1 MQTDDCPHMSAV
13 RPPAPADGRVR
24 LDKWLWAARLFKTR
38 ALAKAEIEAGH
49 VRCGGERT
57 RASHEV
63 GIGNVLR
70 VRQGHDDM
78 ELVVAGL
85 SDKRTAAPLART
97 LYAETDDSREKRE
110 RDAAERR
117 MANQTISDARP
128 TKRQRRLIHRFKRD
142 LNA

>member
-1 MQTDDCPHMSAV
+1 MNTPSANQ
-13 RPPAPADGRVR
+13 PPAPADGHVR

-49 VRCGGERT
+49 VRCGGVRT

-63 GIGNVLR
+63 SIGNVLR

-78 ELVVAGL
+78 ELIVAGL

-97 LYAETDDSREKRE
+97 LYAETDDSRGKRE
-110 RDAAERR
+110 RGAAERR
-117 MANQTISDARP
+117 MANEAISDVRP
-128 TKRQRRLIHRFKRD
+128 TKRQRRLIHRFKRGLKD
-142 LNA
+142 

>member
-1 MQTDDCPHMSAV
+1 MSEFGAT

-57 RASHEV
+57 RPSHMV
-63 GIGNVLR
+63 SLGNVLQ

-78 ELVVAGL
+78 ELVVEGL
-85 SDKRTAAPLART
+85 SDKRTAALLART
-97 LYAETDDSREKRE
+97 LYSETDSSRERRE
-110 RDAAERR
+110 HNAIERR
-117 MANQTISDARP
+117 AANAVISESRP
-128 TKRQRRLIHRFKRD
+128 TKRQRRLIHRFKRNWD
-142 LNA
+142 G